1 MWFGGNK
8 NKKVIIMQKK
18 LRKDILLHIPAVLA
32 GYLLALLASNIHS
45 ENKFERLQD
54 AAVYATDDHSRDA
67 ELNRAIFNP
76 QTFENI
82 EWRYQTNQRVG
93 EIFGKTAAK
102 EYVMDIDSLKSGAI
116 ASEQKFGDE
125 KDFCAEAV
133 VQAYRDAQSRLGVRR
148 ANLKAVPFPVERC
161 AESKEFHDAMS
172 NAKYLVKYFEADS
185 VPNSIVEH
193 PSAEQMATIS
203 AGSIIRKGRHC
214 YMYMGLGYIDKEGRT
229 FVANSRGRPVIA
241 SSDKKQLFE
250 YFDWFRCTV
259 IDVPKIIEYKLQH
272 DVQRHVR

>member
-1 MWFGGNK
+1 M
-8 NKKVIIMQKK
+8 MQMK
-18 LRKDILLHIPAVLA
+18 LRKDILLHIPAVLV
-32 GYLLALLASNIHS
+32 GYMLAMLTISVRS
-45 ENKFERLQD
+45 DNKFEQRQD

-67 ELNRAIFNP
+67 ELNRSIFSP
-76 QTFENI
+76 HTFENI

-93 EIFGKTAAK
+93 EILGKTAAK
-102 EYVMDIDSLKSGAI
+102 EYAMDMDSLKSGA
-116 ASEQKFGDE
+116 AAPEQMFGDE

-133 VQAYRDAQSRLGVRR
+133 VRAYRDAQSRQRFRR

-161 AESKEFHDAMS
+161 AESESFDKAMH

-214 YMYMGLGYIDKEGRT
+214 YMYMGLGYIDKDGRT
-229 FVANSRGRPVIA
+229 FVADSRGRPVIA